1 MTFQDEIKNY
11 EFSNS
16 PYIIKMGLTPVILV
30 TPTFNQEDLSSK
42 TIARYVSNQT
52 ESSFLINIS
61 ESDIEN
67 NLKPTLLKIIN
78 NQNIKLLISIILNS
92 KDNGFDLQIET
103 SKNLVSMYDI
113 IKNLQKKLKT
123 HHINAIYNKN
133 YNDKF
138 KYNSIDIIQIEL
150 NPKYLQ
156 TNNLEDI
163 CNSLTEFIAEYLNK

>member
-1 MTFQDEIKNY
+1 
-11 EFSNS
+11 
-16 PYIIKMGLTPVILV
+16 MGLTPVILV
-30 TPTFNQEDLSSK
+30 TPTSNQEDLSSK

-52 ESSFLINIS
+52 ESSFLINISESDIINIS

-163 CNSLTEFIAEYLNK
+163 CNSLTEFITEYLNK

>member
-1 MTFQDEIKNY
+1 MF
-11 EFSNS
+11 
-16 PYIIKMGLTPVILV
+16 
-30 TPTFNQEDLSSK
+30 
-42 TIARYVSNQT
+42 
-52 ESSFLINIS
+52 INIS

-150 NPKYLQ
+150 NSKYLQ

-163 CNSLTEFIAEYLNK
+163 CNSLTEFITEYLNK

>member
-1 MTFQDEIKNY
+1 MF
-11 EFSNS
+11 
-16 PYIIKMGLTPVILV
+16 
-30 TPTFNQEDLSSK
+30 
-42 TIARYVSNQT
+42 
-52 ESSFLINIS
+52 INIS

-163 CNSLTEFIAEYLNK
+163 CNSLTEFITEYLNK